1 MLSRVADSLYW
12 MARYLERAEH
22 TARIIGVQMN
32 LMLEQGSVTE
42 AERWERIL
50 QSLGDPEIDG
60 TSRDAGALTR
70 ALLFD
75 AECDASIHALINTA
89 RENSRQ
95 VRNQISSEMWEQLN
109 RLYHAVRRAS
119 SDRMAQ
125 PLDYMVKVD
134 LGVHL
139 FHGITDSTMSH
150 NEGWQFI
157 QIGRYLERAT
167 NTAQLLD
174 VHFRHTPGEGYLEWV
189 GLLRS
194 CTAFEAYCREYTA
207 DVRPGRLA
215 DFLLLDSDF
224 PHSIRFSL
232 ERVHSAL
239 RSLPG
244 SEHMGSRATRLAGRS
259 QSTLRYLQI
268 DEILAS
274 GMHDQLE
281 DIRLQCGQIHSA
293 FQESYIDYSI
303 EAALTA

>member
-12 MARYLERAEH
+12 MSRYLERAEH

-32 LMLEQGSVTE
+32 LVLEKGSISE
-42 AERWERIL
+42 DERWERIL
-50 QSLGDPEIDG
+50 QSLGNPEVEG
-60 TSRDAGALTR
+60 SREPAALTR

-75 AECDASIHALINTA
+75 ANCDASIHASVNAA
-89 RENSRQ
+89 RENCRQ

-109 RLYHAVRRAS
+109 RLYHDVRRAAT
-119 SDRMAQ
+119 DRTAQ
-125 PLDYMVKVD
+125 PLDFLVRVD
-134 LGVHL
+134 EGVHL
-139 FHGITDSTMSH
+139 FHGVTDSTLSH

-157 QIGRYLERAT
+157 QIGRFLERAMD
-167 NTAQLLD
+167 TASLLD

-207 DVRPGRLA
+207 DVKPGRLA
-215 DFLLLDSDF
+215 EFLLLDPDF

-232 ERVHSAL
+232 DRVYLAL

-244 SEHMGSRATRLAGRS
+244 SDALGARATRIAGRL
-259 QSTLRYLQI
+259 QSSMRYLQI
-268 DEILAS
+268 DEILAT

-281 DIRLQCGQIHSA
+281 EVRRQCGQVHSA
-293 FQESYIDYSI
+293 FQESYIDYPI

>member
-1 MLSRVADSLYW
+1 

-32 LMLEQGSVTE
+32 LMLEHGSVTE

-50 QSLGDPEIDG
+50 QSLGDPEIDSP
-60 TSRDAGALTR
+60 SREAPALTR

-75 AECDASIHALINTA
+75 AACGESIHSCINTA

-109 RLYHAVRRAS
+109 RLYHDVRSAA
-119 SDRMAQ
+119 SDRLPQ
-125 PLDYMVKVD
+125 PLDFLSRVD
-134 LGVHL
+134 VGVHL

-157 QIGRYLERAT
+157 QIGRFLERAT
-167 NTAQLLD
+167 NTARLLD

-232 ERVHSAL
+232 DRVHAAL

-244 SEHMGSRATRLAGRS
+244 SDDMGSRSTRLAGRL

-268 DEILAS
+268 DEILAN
-274 GMHDQLE
+274 GMHDQLD
-281 DIRLQCGQIHSA
+281 DIRRQCGQIHTA